1 MDRSDSPW
9 RVLDDAAS
17 GASATA
23 TGSIAGTT
31 EKDGEAHPLLAHVSL
46 RLIAGLVAATALA
59 AAAFGVAATGS
70 TGGGVTVDSAAV
82 IVTGSARPSAGRCIS
97 RTTTSPRPSAESARP
112 LDGDLVVDIQGAV
125 LRPGVH
131 HVTAGSR
138 VADAIAA
145 AGGYGPRVDADR
157 AGRELNL
164 AAQLHDGDR
173 VLVPSRDDPPGS
185 GVGGSG
191 GGSGGSG
198 GSPGGGGTG
207 SGGYGGGR
215 NGGLVDLNHATASE
229 LDALPGVGPVTAQ
242 KIIAAREEQPFATI
256 EALRDRKVIGAA
268 AFDKL
273 KDLVTVTP

>member
-82 IVTGSARPSAGRCIS
+82 IVTGSARPSAG
-97 RTTTSPRPSAESARP
+97 SARP

-131 HVTAGSR
+131 HLTAGSR
-138 VADAIAA
+138 IADAIAA

-157 AGRELNL
+157 VGRELNL

-185 GVGGSG
+185 GVGTSG

-207 SGGYGGGR
+207 GSGGSGGGR

>member
-1 MDRSDSPW
+1 LDRSDSPW
-9 RVLDDAAS
+9 RVLDDAAG
-17 GASATA
+17 GAFAPA
-23 TGSIAGTT
+23 AGSIAASTGG
-31 EKDGEAHPLLAHVSL
+31 DGEAHPLFTRVSL
-46 RLIAGLVAATALA
+46 RLVAGLIAAAALA

-70 TGGGVTVDSAAV
+70 TGGGVIVDSAAV
-82 IVTGSARPSAGRCIS
+82 IVTGSARPSAG
-97 RTTTSPRPSAESARP
+97 SARP
-112 LDGDLVVDIQGAV
+112 LDGDLVVDVQGAV

-131 HVTAGSR
+131 HLTAGSR

-164 AAQLHDGDR
+164 AAELHDGDR
-173 VLVPSRDDPPGS
+173 VLVPSRDDPPRS

-198 GSPGGGGTG
+198 GAGSAGVGGSGGSPGSGGGT
-207 SGGYGGGR
+207 S
-215 NGGLVDLNHATASE
+215 GGLVDLNHATASE

>member
-9 RVLDDAAS
+9 RVLDDSAG
-17 GASATA
+17 GASAPA
-23 TGSIAGTT
+23 TGSSAASAAG
-31 EKDGEAHPLLAHVSL
+31 DGEAHPLFANMPL
-46 RLIAGLVAATALA
+46 RLVAGLIAAAALA
-59 AAAFGVAATGS
+59 ATAFGVAATGT
-70 TGGGVTVDSAAV
+70 TGGGVTVDNAAV
-82 IVTGSARPSAGRCIS
+82 IVAGSARPSAG
-97 RTTTSPRPSAESARP
+97 SARP
-112 LDGDLVVDIQGAV
+112 LDRDLIVDVQGAV

-131 HVTAGSR
+131 HLTGGSR

-164 AAQLHDGDR
+164 AAELHDGDR

-185 GVGGSG
+185 GVRGSGGPRGSG
-191 GGSGGSG
+191 GGSSGVGGSG
-198 GSPGGGGTG
+198 GSSG
-207 SGGYGGGR
+207 SGGGPS
-215 NGGLVDLNHATASE
+215 GGLVDLNHATASE

-256 EALRDRKVIGAA
+256 EALRDRKVIGTA

-273 KDLVTVTP
+273 KDLVTVTQ

>member
-1 MDRSDSPW
+1 MDRSGSPW
-9 RVLDDAAS
+9 RVLDDAAG
-17 GASATA
+17 GASGSAA
-23 TGSIAGTT
+23 GPIAASTGS
-31 EKDGEAHPLLAHVSL
+31 DGEARPPFTHVSL
-46 RLIAGLVAATALA
+46 RLVAGLIAAAALAATA
-59 AAAFGVAATGS
+59 FGLAATGS

-82 IVTGSARPSAGRCIS
+82 IVTGSARPSAG
-97 RTTTSPRPSAESARP
+97 SARP
-112 LDGDLVVDIQGAV
+112 LNGDLVVDVQGAV

-131 HVTAGSR
+131 HLAAGSR

-164 AAQLHDGDR
+164 AAELRDGDR
-173 VLVPSRDDPPGS
+173 VLVPSRDDPPPS

-198 GSPGGGGTG
+198 GAGSAGVGG
-207 SGGYGGGR
+207 SGGGPS
-215 NGGLVDLNHATASE
+215 GGLVDLNHATASE

>member
-1 MDRSDSPW
+1 LDRSDSPW
-9 RVLDDAAS
+9 RVLDDAGR
-17 GASATA
+17 GASSSGTGPTA
-23 TGSIAGTT
+23 ASPGG
-31 EKDGEAHPLLAHVSL
+31 DGDANPLFAHVSL
-46 RLIAGLVAATALA
+46 RLVAGLIAAAALA
-59 AAAFGVAATGS
+59 ATAFGVAATGS
-70 TGGGVTVDSAAV
+70 TGGGVTVDNAAV
-82 IVTGSARPSAGRCIS
+82 IGAGSARPSAG
-97 RTTTSPRPSAESARP
+97 SARP
-112 LDGDLVVDIQGAV
+112 LDGDLVVDVQGAV

-131 HVTAGSR
+131 HLTAGSR

-164 AAQLHDGDR
+164 AAELHDGDR

-185 GVGGSG
+185 GAGGSA

-198 GSPGGGGTG
+198 GAGSAGVGGSGGGTG
-207 SGGYGGGR
+207 
-215 NGGLVDLNHATASE
+215 GGLVDLNHATASE

-242 KIIAAREEQPFATI
+242 KIIAARDEQPFATI

-273 KDLVTVTP
+273 RDLVTVTP

>member
-9 RVLDDAAS
+9 RVLDTVAVAGPAA
-17 GASATA
+17 
-23 TGSIAGTT
+23 AGGPAAANAGR
-31 EKDGEAHPLLAHVSL
+31 EGEGEAQPVSGRVPL
-46 RLIAGLVAATALA
+46 RLVAGLMA
-59 AAAFGVAATGS
+59 AAALAVAAFGLAATGS
-70 TGGGVTVDSAAV
+70 TGGGVTVDSAAA
-82 IVTGSARPSAGRCIS
+82 IVTGSARPSGV
-97 RTTTSPRPSAESARP
+97 SAAP
-112 LDGDLVVDIQGAV
+112 LAGDLVVDVQGAV
-125 LRPGVH
+125 LRPGVYH
-131 HVTAGSR
+131 LHAGSR

-145 AGGYGPRVDADR
+145 AGGYGPRVDAAR

-164 AAQLHDGDR
+164 AAQLRDGDR
-173 VLVPSRDDPPGS
+173 VHVPSRDDPSGS

-191 GGSGGSG
+191 GGSGGGSTGGGSTGGGGGSG
-198 GSPGGGGTG
+198 GSGG
-207 SGGYGGGR
+207 SGGGPGV
-215 NGGLVDLNHATASE
+215 LVDLNHATASE

>member
-1 MDRSDSPW
+1 LDRSGSPW
-9 RVLDDAAS
+9 RVLDDAAG
-17 GASATA
+17 GASGSAA
-23 TGSIAGTT
+23 GPIAASTGS
-31 EKDGEAHPLLAHVSL
+31 DGEARPPFTHVSL
-46 RLIAGLVAATALA
+46 RLVAGLIAAAALAATA
-59 AAAFGVAATGS
+59 FGLAATGS

-82 IVTGSARPSAGRCIS
+82 IVTGSARPSAG
-97 RTTTSPRPSAESARP
+97 SARP
-112 LDGDLVVDIQGAV
+112 LNGDLVVDVQGAV

-131 HVTAGSR
+131 HLAAGSR

-164 AAQLHDGDR
+164 AAELRDGDR
-173 VLVPSRDDPPGS
+173 VLVPSRDDPPPS

-198 GSPGGGGTG
+198 GAGSAGVGG
-207 SGGYGGGR
+207 SGGGPS
-215 NGGLVDLNHATASE
+215 GGLVDLNHATASE

>member
-9 RVLDDAAS
+9 RVLDTVAAAGPPAAGGPAAS
-17 GASATA
+17 NAGGEGEREANPVSARV
-23 TGSIAGTT
+23 
-31 EKDGEAHPLLAHVSL
+31 PV
-46 RLIAGLVAATALA
+46 RLIAGLMAAAALA
-59 AAAFGVAATGS
+59 VAAFGVAATGS
-70 TGGGVTVDSAAV
+70 TGGGVTVDSSAAA
-82 IVTGSARPSAGRCIS
+82 IVAGSARPSGG
-97 RTTTSPRPSAESARP
+97 SAAP
-112 LDGDLVVDIQGAV
+112 LAGDLVVDVQGAV

-131 HVTAGSR
+131 HLGAGSR

-145 AGGYGPRVDADR
+145 AGGYGPRVDAER

-173 VLVPSRDDPPGS
+173 VLVPSRDDPSGS
-185 GVGGSG
+185 GVGGSAGGSG

-198 GSPGGGGTG
+198 SNSTGGGGG
-207 SGGYGGGR
+207 SGGSGGSGGGS
-215 NGGLVDLNHATASE
+215 GALVDLNHATASE

>member
-9 RVLDDAAS
+9 RVLDDTAAAGS
-17 GASATA
+17 TAATGPTAVTTGSESDAPPLSARMPLRLVA
-23 TGSIAGTT
+23 GSIA
-31 EKDGEAHPLLAHVSL
+31 
-46 RLIAGLVAATALA
+46 AAAFA
-59 AAAFGVAATGS
+59 VAAFGVAATGS
-70 TGGGVTVDSAAV
+70 TGGGVTVDSAAATA
-82 IVTGSARPSAGRCIS
+82 TGSARPSAG
-97 RTTTSPRPSAESARP
+97 SAAP
-112 LDGDLVVDIQGAV
+112 LDGDLVVDVQGAV

-131 HVTAGSR
+131 HLHAGSR

-164 AAQLHDGDR
+164 AAQLQDGDR

-185 GVGGSG
+185 GAGGG

-198 GSPGGGGTG
+198 GSGAGSTGGGGG
-207 SGGYGGGR
+207 SGGSGGSGGGPG
-215 NGGLVDLNHATASE
+215 GGLVDINHATASE

-242 KIIAAREEQPFATI
+242 KIIAAREEQAFATI
-256 EALRDRKVIGAA
+256 EALRDRKVVGASV
-268 AFDKL
+268 FDKL

>member
-1 MDRSDSPW
+1 MP
-9 RVLDDAAS
+9 
-17 GASATA
+17 
-23 TGSIAGTT
+23 
-31 EKDGEAHPLLAHVSL
+31 L
-46 RLIAGLVAATALA
+46 RLIAGLMAGVGLA
-59 AAAFGVAATGS
+59 VAAFGLAATGS
-70 TGGGVTVDSAAV
+70 TGGGVTVDSAAAT
-82 IVTGSARPSAGRCIS
+82 IADSARPSGG
-97 RTTTSPRPSAESARP
+97 SAAP
-112 LDGDLVVDIQGAV
+112 LDGDLVVDVQGAV

-131 HVTAGSR
+131 HLGAGSR

-145 AGGYGPRVDADR
+145 AGGYGPRVDAER

-164 AAQLHDGDR
+164 AALLHDGDR
-173 VLVPSRDDPPGS
+173 VLVPSRDDPSGS
-185 GVGGSG
+185 GVGGSAGGSG

-198 GSPGGGGTG
+198 GGATGGGGG
-207 SGGYGGGR
+207 SGGSGGSGGGPG
-215 NGGLVDLNHATASE
+215 GGLVDLNHASASE

>member
-9 RVLDDAAS
+9 RVLDNVAAAGSAAAAGPAAS
-17 GASATA
+17 D
-23 TGSIAGTT
+23 AGG
-31 EKDGEAHPLLAHVSL
+31 EVEAHPVAARLPL
-46 RLIAGLVAATALA
+46 RVIAGLVAGVGLA
-59 AAAFGVAATGS
+59 VAAFGVAATGS
-70 TGGGVTVDSAAV
+70 TGGGVTVDSAAAV
-82 IVTGSARPSAGRCIS
+82 VSGSARPSSDVA
-97 RTTTSPRPSAESARP
+97 TP
-112 LDGDLVVDIQGAV
+112 LDGDLVVDVQGAV
-125 LRPGVH
+125 PRPGVH
-131 HVTAGSR
+131 HLPAGSR

-173 VLVPSRDDPPGS
+173 VLVPSRDDRTGS

-191 GGSGGSG
+191 LGSGGSG
-198 GSPGGGGTG
+198 GSAGGGA
-207 SGGYGGGR
+207 SGGTRGS
-215 NGGLVDLNHATASE
+215 NGGPSGSLVDLNHATASE

-242 KIIAAREEQPFATI
+242 KIITAREEQPFATI

>member
-1 MDRSDSPW
+1 MDRSDNPW
-9 RVLDDAAS
+9 RVLDTVAAA
-17 GASATA
+17 GPAAANAGREGVGHPVSARV
-23 TGSIAGTT
+23 
-31 EKDGEAHPLLAHVSL
+31 HL
-46 RLIAGLVAATALA
+46 RLIAGLIAAAALA
-59 AAAFGVAATGS
+59 VTAFGVAATGS
-70 TGGGVTVDSAAV
+70 TGGGVTVDSAAA
-82 IVTGSARPSAGRCIS
+82 IVTGSARPSGGSTAPIG
-97 RTTTSPRPSAESARP
+97 
-112 LDGDLVVDIQGAV
+112 GDLVVDVQGAV

-131 HVTAGSR
+131 HLTAGSR
-138 VADAIAA
+138 VADAITA

-173 VLVPSRDDPPGS
+173 VLVPSRDDPTGS
-185 GVGGSG
+185 GVGGSAGASG
-191 GGSGGSG
+191 GGSGEGSG
-198 GSPGGGGTG
+198 GRGSRASAGSRGGPAA
-207 SGGYGGGR
+207 
-215 NGGLVDLNHATASE
+215 LVDLNHATASE

>member
-1 MDRSDSPW
+1 MDRSDNPW
-9 RVLDDAAS
+9 RVLDTVAAA
-17 GASATA
+17 GPAAANAGREGVGHPVSARV
-23 TGSIAGTT
+23 
-31 EKDGEAHPLLAHVSL
+31 HL
-46 RLIAGLVAATALA
+46 RLIAGLIAAAALA
-59 AAAFGVAATGS
+59 VTAFGVAATGS
-70 TGGGVTVDSAAV
+70 TGGGVTVDSAAA
-82 IVTGSARPSAGRCIS
+82 IVTGSARPSGGSTAPIG
-97 RTTTSPRPSAESARP
+97 
-112 LDGDLVVDIQGAV
+112 GDLVVDVQGAV

-131 HVTAGSR
+131 HLTAGSR
-138 VADAIAA
+138 VADAITA

-173 VLVPSRDDPPGS
+173 VLVPSRDDPTGS
-185 GVGGSG
+185 GVGGSAG
-191 GGSGGSG
+191 ASGVGSAGSGGG
-198 GSPGGGGTG
+198 PAT
-207 SGGYGGGR
+207 
-215 NGGLVDLNHATASE
+215 LVDLNHATASE

>member
-1 MDRSDSPW
+1 
-9 RVLDDAAS
+9 
-17 GASATA
+17 
-23 TGSIAGTT
+23 
-31 EKDGEAHPLLAHVSL
+31 VSL
-46 RLIAGLVAATALA
+46 RLVAGLIAAAALAATA
-59 AAAFGVAATGS
+59 FGLAATGS

-82 IVTGSARPSAGRCIS
+82 IVTGSARPSAG
-97 RTTTSPRPSAESARP
+97 SARP
-112 LDGDLVVDIQGAV
+112 LNGDLVVDVQGAV

-131 HVTAGSR
+131 HLAAGSR

-164 AAQLHDGDR
+164 AAELRDGDR
-173 VLVPSRDDPPGS
+173 VLVPSRDDPPPS

-198 GSPGGGGTG
+198 GAGSAGVGG
-207 SGGYGGGR
+207 SGGGPS
-215 NGGLVDLNHATASE
+215 GGLVDLNHTTASE

>member
-9 RVLDDAAS
+9 RVLDTVAAV
-17 GASATA
+17 GPAAA
-23 TGSIAGTT
+23 AGPAAANVGD
-31 EKDGEAHPLLAHVSL
+31 EGEAHPVSTRVPL
-46 RLIAGLVAATALA
+46 RLIAGLLA
-59 AAAFGVAATGS
+59 AAALAVAAFAVAATGS
-70 TGGGVTVDSAAV
+70 TGGGVTVDSAAA
-82 IVTGSARPSAGRCIS
+82 IVAGSARPSGG
-97 RTTTSPRPSAESARP
+97 SAAP
-112 LDGDLVVDIQGAV
+112 LAGDLVVDVQGAV

-131 HVTAGSR
+131 HLHAGSR

-185 GVGGSG
+185 GVGGSAGGSGGGSGGGSTGGG

-198 GSPGGGGTG
+198 GSGGGPGA
-207 SGGYGGGR
+207 
-215 NGGLVDLNHATASE
+215 LVDLNHATASE

-242 KIIAAREEQPFATI
+242 KIIAARDEQPFATI
-256 EALRDRKVIGAA
+256 EAVRDRKVIGAA

>member
-9 RVLDDAAS
+9 RVLDNLAAA
-17 GASATA
+17 GAAAAGPATPN
-23 TGSIAGTT
+23 AG
-31 EKDGEAHPLLAHVSL
+31 GEGQAHPVPARLPL
-46 RLIAGLVAATALA
+46 RVIAGLMAGVGLA
-59 AAAFGVAATGS
+59 VAAFGVAATGS
-70 TGGGVTVDSAAV
+70 TGGGVTVDSEAA
-82 IVTGSARPSAGRCIS
+82 IVAGSARPSGG
-97 RTTTSPRPSAESARP
+97 SAAP
-112 LDGDLVVDIQGAV
+112 LGGDLVVDVQGAV

-131 HVTAGSR
+131 HLGAGSR

-173 VLVPSRDDPPGS
+173 VLVPSRDDPSGS
-185 GVGGSG
+185 GVGGSAGGSG

-198 GSPGGGGTG
+198 GNSAGGGGG
-207 SGGYGGGR
+207 SGGSGGSGGGPG
-215 NGGLVDLNHATASE
+215 GGLVDLNHATASE

-256 EALRDRKVIGAA
+256 EALRDRKVVGAA

>member
-9 RVLDDAAS
+9 RVLDTVAVAGPAAAGGPAAANAGREGEGGAQPVS
-17 GASATA
+17 GRV
-23 TGSIAGTT
+23 
-31 EKDGEAHPLLAHVSL
+31 PL
-46 RLIAGLVAATALA
+46 RLVAGLMA
-59 AAAFGVAATGS
+59 AAALAVAAFGLAATGS
-70 TGGGVTVDSAAV
+70 TGGGVTVDSAAATV
-82 IVTGSARPSAGRCIS
+82 AGSARPSGG
-97 RTTTSPRPSAESARP
+97 SAAP
-112 LDGDLVVDIQGAV
+112 LAGDLVVDVQGAV

-131 HVTAGSR
+131 HLGAGSR

-145 AGGYGPRVDADR
+145 AGGYGPRVDAAR

-164 AAQLHDGDR
+164 AAQLRDGDR
-173 VLVPSRDDPPGS
+173 VHVPSRDDPSGS

-191 GGSGGSG
+191 GGSGGGSTGGGSTGGGSTGGGGSG
-198 GSPGGGGTG
+198 GSGGGPGA
-207 SGGYGGGR
+207 
-215 NGGLVDLNHATASE
+215 LVDLNHATASE

>member
-9 RVLDDAAS
+9 RVLDNVAAA
-17 GASATA
+17 GPAAVAGPAAANTGGEGEERPVSARV
-23 TGSIAGTT
+23 
-31 EKDGEAHPLLAHVSL
+31 PM
-46 RLIAGLVAATALA
+46 RLIAGLMA
-59 AAAFGVAATGS
+59 AAALAVAAFSVAATGS
-70 TGGGVTVDSAAV
+70 TGGGVTVDSAAA
-82 IVTGSARPSAGRCIS
+82 IVAGSARPSGG
-97 RTTTSPRPSAESARP
+97 SAAP
-112 LDGDLVVDIQGAV
+112 LAGDLVVDVQGAV

-131 HVTAGSR
+131 HLGPGSR

-173 VLVPSRDDPPGS
+173 VLVPSRDDPSGS
-185 GVGGSG
+185 GVGGSASGSGGNSTGGGSTGGGSTGGG
-191 GGSGGSG
+191 GGSGGSR
-198 GSPGGGGTG
+198 G
-207 SGGYGGGR
+207 SGGRPGA
-215 NGGLVDLNHATASE
+215 LVDLNHATASE

-242 KIIAAREEQPFATI
+242 KIIAAREEQPFPTI

>member
-9 RVLDDAAS
+9 RVLDTIAA
-17 GASATA
+17 
-23 TGSIAGTT
+23 AGPAAANADG
-31 EKDGEAHPLLAHVSL
+31 EGEGEAHPVSTRVPL
-46 RLIAGLVAATALA
+46 RLIAGLMAAAALA
-59 AAAFGVAATGS
+59 VAAFGVAATGS
-70 TGGGVTVDSAAV
+70 IDGGVTVDSAAA
-82 IVTGSARPSAGRCIS
+82 IVEGSARPFGGSAV
-97 RTTTSPRPSAESARP
+97 P
-112 LDGDLVVDIQGAV
+112 LDGDLVVDVQGAV

-131 HVTAGSR
+131 HLHAGSR

-173 VLVPSRDDPPGS
+173 VLVPSRDDPSGS
-185 GVGGSG
+185 GVEGSGGGSGSGTGSSGAGSSGGG

-198 GSPGGGGTG
+198 GSGGGPGA
-207 SGGYGGGR
+207 
-215 NGGLVDLNHATASE
+215 LVDLNHATASE

-242 KIIAAREEQPFATI
+242 KIIVAREEQPFATI

>member
-9 RVLDDAAS
+9 RVLDDAAGGGS
-17 GASATA
+17 APAVGPAAASTGA
-23 TGSIAGTT
+23 
-31 EKDGEAHPLLAHVSL
+31 EGEARPQSTRVPL
-46 RLIAGLVAATALA
+46 RLIAALIGAAALA
-59 AAAFGVAATGS
+59 VAAFGVAASGS
-70 TGGGVTVDSAAV
+70 TGGGVTVDSAAAV
-82 IVTGSARPSAGRCIS
+82 VSGSARPSAG
-97 RTTTSPRPSAESARP
+97 SAAP
-112 LDGDLVVDIQGAV
+112 LSGGLVVDVQGAV

-131 HVTAGSR
+131 HLVAGSR

-173 VLVPSRDDPPGS
+173 VLVPSRDDPTGS
-185 GVGGSG
+185 GVGTSG

-198 GSPGGGGTG
+198 AGSAAGGGTSGPGG
-207 SGGYGGGR
+207 SGGGPR
-215 NGGLVDLNHATASE
+215 GGLVDLNHATASE

-242 KIIAAREEQPFATI
+242 KIIAAREEQAFATI

>member
-1 MDRSDSPW
+1 VS
-9 RVLDDAAS
+9 AA
-17 GASATA
+17 G
-23 TGSIAGTT
+23 
-31 EKDGEAHPLLAHVSL
+31 DGEAHSLFANMPLRLVAGLLAAV
-46 RLIAGLVAATALA
+46 ALA
-59 AAAFGVAATGS
+59 ATAFGVAASGS

-82 IVTGSARPSAGRCIS
+82 IVTGSARPSAG
-97 RTTTSPRPSAESARP
+97 SARP
-112 LDGDLVVDIQGAV
+112 PDGDLVVDVQGAV

-131 HVTAGSR
+131 HLTPGSR

-164 AAQLHDGDR
+164 ATELHDGDR

-191 GGSGGSG
+191 G
-198 GSPGGGGTG
+198 SPG
-207 SGGYGGGR
+207 SGGGR

-242 KIIAAREEQPFATI
+242 KIIAAREEQPFTTI

-273 KDLVTVTP
+273 KGLVTVTP

>member
-17 GASATA
+17 GASAPA

-31 EKDGEAHPLLAHVSL
+31 EGDGDARPLFAHVSL
-46 RLIAGLVAATALA
+46 RLVAGLIAAAALA
-59 AAAFGVAATGS
+59 ATAFGVAATGS

-82 IVTGSARPSAGRCIS
+82 IVTGSARPSAG
-97 RTTTSPRPSAESARP
+97 SARP
-112 LDGDLVVDIQGAV
+112 VDGDLVVDVQGAV

-131 HVTAGSR
+131 HLTGGSR

-157 AGRELNL
+157 VGRELNL

-198 GSPGGGGTG
+198 GTTGGGGTG
-207 SGGYGGGR
+207 GSGGTGGGR
-215 NGGLVDLNHATASE
+215 NGALVDLNHATASE

-242 KIIAAREEQPFATI
+242 KIIAARKEQPFATI
-256 EALRDRKVIGAA
+256 EALRDRKVIGVA